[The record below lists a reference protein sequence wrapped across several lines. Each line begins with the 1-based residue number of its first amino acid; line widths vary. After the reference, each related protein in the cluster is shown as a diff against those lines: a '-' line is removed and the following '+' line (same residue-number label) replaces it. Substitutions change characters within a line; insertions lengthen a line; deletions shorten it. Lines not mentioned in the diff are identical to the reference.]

1 MDFNLSGE
9 ANSQL
14 QMESYRPIENV
25 TRRIVGRTT
34 DMCRP
39 GAEAD
44 RFSRRVSAWVMS
56 FIGERGSLLTLRA
69 YQC

>member
-44 RFSRRVSAWVMS
+44 GCSQRASPRVMS
-56 FIGERGSLLTLRA
+56 SIGERGSLPALRA